1 MARLRTERSPWAE
14 AKVVVC
20 PVAPKQCFANSLPMD
35 PSKAKQKALLPFVYK
50 GSRAFLI
57 RGDGGI

>member
-1 MARLRTERSPWAE
+1 MVLLEEWLALR
-14 AKVVVC
+14 
-20 PVAPKQCFANSLPMD
+20 PVGMFANSLPTK
-35 PSKAKQKALLPFVYK
+35 PGRVKQKALLPFVYK